1 MSPHLFQAVR
11 RAALLYPER
20 PAIIENGQNRSW
32 AETRADIEAMA
43 AGLLAMGVRP
53 GDRVGILGSN
63 SAAYIR
69 AVFAVPRIGA
79 IATPL
84 NTRLTMPELAEQSED
99 VGLSLLLA
107 DNDHLGTAQALQARG
122 SVARIGA
129 LEASYP
135 PVSASLP
142 DEPDGETTAFI
153 LFTGGSTGRA
163 KGVMHNSRSLFA
175 NAYQSAEVMGAL
187 DDLRFLYV
195 PPLFHVGALAY
206 VVVLALH
213 GGTHVP
219 LKAFDPAAM
228 LQIIA
233 REKIT
238 HFAAVPT
245 MLARIIEEPGLGACD
260 LTSLRRVIYGAS
272 PISES
277 LLRRAMAALP
287 GAQFTQSYGQTE
299 TVTLTLLPP
308 ERHVID
314 GPLAGKLT
322 CAGRATP
329 GVDLQVVDD
338 AGVPVATGAL
348 GEIVARS
355 SAIMQGYWDRPDAT
369 ADTIRNGWLHT
380 GDIGF
385 IDEDGFLTIV
395 DRKKDM
401 IISGGENIASVEVES
416 ALASHP
422 AVAEC
427 AVIGVADPVWG
438 ESVHGVVRLREGIQA
453 TENDLIAHCRERIA
467 AYKCPRAITISATP
481 LPLSGAGKILKRELR
496 EALNAELAS
505 ATTGA

>member
-11 RAALLYPER
+11 RAALLFPDR
-20 PAIIENGQNRSW
+20 PAIIEDEQSRNW
-32 AETRADIEAMA
+32 AETKADIEAMA
-43 AGLLAMGVRP
+43 TGLLAMGVQP
-53 GDRVGILGSN
+53 GDRVGILGGN

-69 AVFAVPRIGA
+69 AVFAIPRIGA
-79 IATPL
+79 IVTPL
-84 NTRLTMPELAEQSED
+84 NTRLTLQELADQSED

-107 DNDHLGTAQALQARG
+107 DTQHIGIAQALQEQGA
-122 SVARIGA
+122 VAQVAA
-129 LEASYP
+129 LEARYTA
-135 PVSASLP
+135 VSASLP

-163 KGVMHNSRSLFA
+163 KGVMHNSRTLFA
-175 NAYQSAEVMGAL
+175 NAYQSAEVMGPL

-219 LKAFDPAAM
+219 MKAFDPAAM
-228 LQIIA
+228 LEMIA
-233 REKIT
+233 RERIT

-245 MLARIIEEPGLGACD
+245 MLARIIDETGLEACD

-287 GAQFTQSYGQTE
+287 GAQFVQSYGQTE

-308 ERHVID
+308 ERHVIE

-338 AGVPVATGAL
+338 AGKLVPTGEL

-355 SAIMQGYWDRPDAT
+355 AAIMQGYWGRPDAT
-369 ADTIRNGWLHT
+369 GEAIRKGWLHT

-385 IDEDGFLTIV
+385 IDEDGFVTVV

-401 IISGGENIASVEVES
+401 IISGGENISSVEVES
-416 ALASHP
+416 ALASHE

-427 AVIGVADPVWG
+427 AVIGLADPVWG
-438 ESVHGVVRLREGIQA
+438 ESVHGVVRLREGSEV
-453 TENDLIAHCRERIA
+453 TENDLIAHCRQRIA
-467 AYKCPRAITISATP
+467 PYKCPRAITIFATP
-481 LPLSGAGKILKRELR
+481 LPLSGAGKILKRVLR
-496 EALNAELAS
+496 ETLNAKAAS